1 MSVSIYDAS
10 VRAFADTLRDMRAW
24 LDKAAAEKDPAVL
37 VEARLAEDMKPLTA
51 QYQFASDS
59 AKNIFR
65 KRFHFVCSW
74 SLVFGLRA

>member
-37 VEARLAEDMKPLTA
+37 VDARL
-51 QYQFASDS
+51 S
-59 AKNIFR
+59 
-65 KRFHFVCSW
+65 
-74 SLVFGLRA
+74 